1 MRSGAHPVFPY
12 WDPGW
17 CQIIQFLVRVA
28 FLGLGLFIAMSMLR
42 CGHRNLLLF
51 CLPRPEGTNWKPIG
65 HIHTVTMFFFFFFCD
80 HVFNFFCFVF
90 VLSDYFVFI
99 AYTLKL
105 EHFVQIQISDLFGK
119 TRRPGYIRLT
129 FIGDIG
135 ELELSSIVSVKN
147 ALVYKEQKA

>member
-1 MRSGAHPVFPY
+1 M
-12 WDPGW
+12 
-17 CQIIQFLVRVA
+17 
-28 FLGLGLFIAMSMLR
+28 
-42 CGHRNLLLF
+42 
-51 CLPRPEGTNWKPIG
+51 
-65 HIHTVTMFFFFFFCD
+65 
-80 HVFNFFCFVF
+80 F

-119 TRRPGYIRLT
+119 TRCPGYIRLT